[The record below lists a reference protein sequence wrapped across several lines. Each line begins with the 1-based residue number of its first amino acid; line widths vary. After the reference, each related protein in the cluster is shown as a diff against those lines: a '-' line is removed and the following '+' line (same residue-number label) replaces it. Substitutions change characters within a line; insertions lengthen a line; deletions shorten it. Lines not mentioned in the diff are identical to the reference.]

1 MKFYAVRHGR
11 SPGIYTSW
19 EECRNQVYRYPGAEY
34 KAFSTR
40 EDAEAFLRSSQPES
54 KTHPSSKPASTPIQI
69 WVDGSCLTHSD
80 GTLRLGWGLLV
91 KKDGKEIH
99 RAFGNEIP
107 AEALEHRN
115 VAGEIFAVR
124 KALEW
129 CRQEGISEVTLY
141 YDYQGLEKW
150 ATGKWR
156 TKLPF
161 TQAYA
166 QDIRQAGIKI
176 HWVKVLA
183 HSGDPEN
190 DLVDQLAKMGAQ
202 GEEEA

>member
-1 MKFYAVRHGR
+1 MKYYAVRHGR

-34 KAFSTR
+34 KAFPTR
-40 EDAEAFLRSSQPES
+40 EEAETFLQSSRSES
-54 KTHPSSKPASTPIQI
+54 KTCSPSNPATTPIQI
-69 WVDGSCLTHSD
+69 WVDGSCLAHPD
-80 GTLRLGWGLLV
+80 GTLRLGWGMLV

-107 AEALEHRN
+107 SEAIEHRN
-115 VAGEIFAVR
+115 VAGEIFAVK

-129 CRQEGISEVTLY
+129 CRKTGIAEVTLY

-150 ATGKWR
+150 VTGKWK

-166 QDIRQAGIKI
+166 QAVHQSNITI

-183 HSGDPEN
+183 HSGNPEN
-190 DLVDQLAKMGAQ
+190 ELVDQLAKMGAQ
-202 GEEEA
+202 GIEEG